1 MRADIS
7 LLVSSLVFGSLALN
21 CEAVQTRFSALL
33 MAKSDSQQLVADNS
47 KPSPN
52 QPEKPNP
59 HRGSGRRGLD
69 EYLGNGGSII

>member
-1 MRADIS
+1 
-7 LLVSSLVFGSLALN
+7 
-21 CEAVQTRFSALL
+21 
-33 MAKSDSQQLVADNS
+33 MAKSDSQLSPLVNQSFNLADNS

-69 EYLGNGGSII
+69 G